1 MGPWRER
8 LESRV
13 DSVLRTKMKSERR
26 LSTGAGI
33 LKSLNTKH
41 RRAVNG
47 HSFVVGLWAPWGQG
61 LVCREGSM
69 GLRIS
74 TNVTSINAQR
84 QLSTQQKRNSH
95 ALAALSSGSRIVH
108 ASDDAAGLA
117 ISENIKGQTRGIA
130 VARQNAF
137 NAISLVQVS
146 EGGLNEINNIL
157 IRLRE
162 LGVQAASNNIGDTE
176 REFLDTEV
184 RQLLEESNRI
194 AKTTRFGNR
203 TLLDGTGEEL
213 EFHVGAFGDDDNIIR
228 YNIKADATNSAIGI
242 DGLSVA
248 DKGGAREALQ
258 TVDEALIKLGEM
270 RADFGAVQ
278 SRLNTTV
285 SNLDI
290 QYENLSAANS
300 RLRDAD
306 IAHES
311 AELAS
316 SNILQQAAV
325 SVLAQANQTPA
336 AALRLLA

>member
-1 MGPWRER
+1 M
-8 LESRV
+8 S
-13 DSVLRTKMKSERR
+13 D
-26 LSTGAGI
+26 
-33 LKSLNTKH
+33 
-41 RRAVNG
+41 G
-47 HSFVVGLWAPWGQG
+47 HSEFTGLWAPSN
-61 LVCREGSM
+61 EGKFWEVRM

-74 TNVTSINAQR
+74 TNVAAINAQR
-84 QLSTQQKRNSH
+84 QLQTQQKRNTH
-95 ALAALSSGSRIVH
+95 ALAALSSGSRIVN
-108 ASDDAAGLA
+108 AADDAAGLA

-162 LGVQAASNNIGDTE
+162 LGVQAASDNVGDTE
-176 REFLDTEV
+176 REFLNTEAK
-184 RQLLEESNRI
+184 QLVEESNRI
-194 AKTTRFGNR
+194 AKTTRFGNKK
-203 TLLDGTGEEL
+203 LLDGSGEEL
-213 EFHVGAFGDDDNIIR
+213 EFHVGPFGDKDNIIK
-228 YNIKADATNSAIGI
+228 YALKADATTGNLGI
-242 DGLSVA
+242 DGVSVES
-248 DKGGAREALQ
+248 KGTARDTLQQVDDAL
-258 TVDEALIKLGEM
+258 VKLGKM

-306 IAHES
+306 VAYES

-325 SVLAQANQTPA
+325 SVMASANQQPGS
-336 AALRLLA
+336 ALRLLQNV